1 MMNRLDGQVED
12 YPVRTLIT
20 LLLTQHVVRTIG
32 HHRLLRIRFC
42 LVMLQPS
49 FISALKALRLGS

>member
-1 MMNRLDGQVED
+1 MNRLDGQVEH
-12 YPVRTLIT
+12 YPVWTLT
-20 LLLTQHVVRTIG
+20 LWLLTQRVVHTIG
-32 HHRLLRIRFC
+32 HRRLFRIRFR

>member
-12 YPVRTLIT
+12 YPVRTL
-20 LLLTQHVVRTIG
+20 LLLVLTQRVVHAIG
-32 HHRLLRIRFC
+32 HRRLLRIRFC

-49 FISALKALRLGS
+49 FISALRLGL